1 MGAVQSARVLLAQAL
16 TMQRREKKRRNKTEC
31 QKMQQQRE
39 KSPPFVA
46 SRKVMS
52 NGSRSRAEKEEE
64 EYSKEVSSGSSLLF
78 VLSFFLQLPSV
89 RIISQRSSNKKA
101 RLPFI
106 FFLLL
111 YIYETVQHCTSRHS
125 SRSRRHISIQI
136 LEVSLSLFLRY
147 ICLQQGVPTRS
158 STTCDGK
165 KEKRYNCEF
174 LSSRCHFETNGSETF
189 RQQAN
194 LPFYAGFD

>member
-1 MGAVQSARVLLAQAL
+1 
-16 TMQRREKKRRNKTEC
+16 
-31 QKMQQQRE
+31 
-39 KSPPFVA
+39 VA

-106 FFLLL
+106 FF
-111 YIYETVQHCTSRHS
+111 YCCIFMRRFSTVQVDIRHAPVG
-125 SRSRRHISIQI
+125 I
-136 LEVSLSLFLRY
+136 FLY
-147 ICLQQGVPTRS
+147 
-158 STTCDGK
+158 K
-165 KEKRYNCEF
+165 Y
-174 LSSRCHFETNGSETF
+174 
-189 RQQAN
+189 
-194 LPFYAGFD
+194 